1 MRGSFRKGVLSNH
14 DPGSGPT
21 QPKETIMIRFYQ
33 RQHGFYAGI
42 DLHARTMHVC
52 VLDATGTVV
61 LDRNLPCHFDTLLQA
76 IAPFR
81 DGIVIGVEC
90 MFGWYWLADRCAE
103 HDIPFVVGHAL
114 YMKLIHGG
122 KAKNDRLDAGKIA
135 HLLKGGNFPLA
146 YAYPKGMRET
156 RDLLRRRMYLV
167 HKRAELITHLE
178 ILNAQNNLPPF
189 GKKLSYA
196 ANRAELNIPER
207 FTDPSVKM
215 SATLDLDLIDQLDEL
230 IGKVELYLTR
240 AAKVDDVQT
249 YQRLRTIPGV
259 GPILALVLLYEMHQV
274 QRFEQVGQFLSYARL
289 VRGEHE
295 SAGKKLGWG
304 SKKIGNAHL
313 RWAFAEAACLFLRGS
328 ERARQWKQKQE
339 KKHGSAKVL
348 GILAARLARA
358 VYHMLRKHE
367 AFDEE
372 RFWNGQVQP
381 APAAPKP
388 TKPATARRARA
399 TARPAAR

>member
-1 MRGSFRKGVLSNH
+1 M
-14 DPGSGPT
+14 
-21 QPKETIMIRFYQ
+21 RFYNQ
-33 RQHGFYAGI
+33 QHRFYAGI
-42 DLHARTMHVC
+42 DLPARTRHVC
-52 VLDATGTVV
+52 VLDTTGTVV
-61 LDRNLPCHFDTLLQA
+61 FDRNLPCHFETLLQA

-81 DGIVIGVEC
+81 DDIVIGVEC
-90 MFGWYWLADRCAE
+90 MFGWYWLSDRCAE
-103 HDIPFVVGHAL
+103 QKIPFVVGHAL
-114 YMKLIHGG
+114 YMKLIHGS
-122 KAKNDRLDAGKIA
+122 KAKNDRIDAHKIA

-196 ANRAELNIPER
+196 ANRAELNIAKR
-207 FTDPSVKM
+207 FTDPSVQM
-215 SATLDLDLIDQLDEL
+215 SATLDLDLIDKLDEL
-230 IGKVELYLTR
+230 IATVELHLTR

-249 YQRLRTIPGV
+249 YHRLRTIPGV

-274 QRFEQVGQFLSYARL
+274 ERFERVGQFLSYARL
-289 VRGEHE
+289 VRCAHE
-295 SAGKKLGWG
+295 SAGKKLGSG
-304 SKKIGNAHL
+304 GQKIGNAHL

-328 ERARQWKQKQE
+328 ERARHWKQKQE

-358 VYHMLRKHE
+358 VYHMLRKEE

-372 RFWNGQVQP
+372 RFWSGHSTPSPTPTRPTRQAAAKGQAQQG
-381 APAAPKP
+381 AAPTDS
-388 TKPATARRARA
+388 TKPAAARGSRQRERA
-399 TARPAAR
+399 TVR